1 MAAPSTSQ
9 EARVPQPIPTT
20 SREARVP
27 KPVPTTSQGR
37 GVPANATP
45 GNTGARPKQPEGQK
59 KKRRAINTIAES
71 LDAQFYDEFTVP
83 EVVKEYKA
91 SFTNSDG
98 NEKDIVLTNQPPDT
112 TGRRRRQDVVEG
124 PVKVPLG
131 KAQNANTPLSAWE
144 CFFDDRII
152 TQIIRLT
159 NLRIQRDCSLLPRT
173 VIEDNRYTWIEDTN
187 GVELQ
192 ALIGLCYLRGV
203 L

>member
-45 GNTGARPKQPEGQK
+45 GNTGARPKQPERQK

-98 NEKDIVLTNQPPDT
+98 DEKDIVWTNQPPDT

-131 KAQNANTPLSAWE
+131 HARNAKTPLSAWE
-144 CFFDDRII
+144 VFLI
-152 TQIIRLT
+152 T
-159 NLRIQRDCSLLPRT
+159 
-173 VIEDNRYTWIEDTN
+173 EY
-187 GVELQ
+187 
-192 ALIGLCYLRGV
+192 
-203 L
+203 